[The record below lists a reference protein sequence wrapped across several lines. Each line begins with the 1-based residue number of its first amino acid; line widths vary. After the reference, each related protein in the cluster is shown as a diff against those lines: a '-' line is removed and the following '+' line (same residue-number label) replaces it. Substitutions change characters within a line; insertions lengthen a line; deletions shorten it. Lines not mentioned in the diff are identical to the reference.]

1 MSSELMALPLE
12 EALPVVRA
20 FGHYLNL
27 TSIAEMHHSAR
38 VGAGAAAID
47 GSQAHSA
54 DEIFLHLIER
64 GVERGRLYEF
74 VSAELHVEIVL
85 TAHPTQVNR
94 RTLQH
99 KFTRI
104 AQLLAEKDAPGLAE
118 GRRGALL
125 EDLRREVTAL
135 WQTDELRR
143 RKPTPL
149 DEARGGLHIVEQ
161 SLWSAVP
168 EHLRRTSAALL
179 RHTGRGLPIDAK
191 PVRFSSWM
199 GGDRDGNPNVTAKV
213 THDVACLAR
222 WMGADL
228 YLKEVDAL
236 RFELSMTHASDELW
250 RLARDVAARHAAE
263 AEAAAAAGHGGV
275 GPREGPAGGGGA
287 PAPDAPDGAGAEE
300 ESLLVAGASF
310 AMSPRALSA
319 ALAAGGGSGAALAS
333 AGGSPAGLS
342 PVGSLAAQGS
352 AMWTATLDRYAGPGS
367 PRGAAS
373 ARGSLDGRPPPSNG
387 AGANGSVPASPRPAR
402 AAPRALTPDQLR
414 RRGAQAA
421 RRGKTT
427 IEALLHPRAAGAAP
441 YRIVL
446 GELRARL
453 LATKRRMEDMLAG
466 HLPDDE
472 AEWCEHESSLLAPL
486 LACYWSLVECGGE
499 VIANGRLLDLIRR
512 FYCFGLPLMKLDVR
526 QESSRHAGA
535 LTEVT
540 EYLGLGRY
548 SEWGEDRRLAWLA
561 EELGGRRPLVP
572 PHMPFSPEA
581 QEVLDTFKCV

>member
-1 MSSELMALPLE
+1 MRGSWRAPRPRRPPALPCRPPPLTRPRHLLPASSAPQELVQESLQPLEDDCALLGSLLDKCLELEIGAPLFAKFRRLRALSDAAARVGAAGDADAAALLADRMSDELMALPLE

-38 VGAGAAAID
+38 AGAVAAAAD
-47 GSQAHSA
+47 GGPAAHSA
-54 DEIFLHLIER
+54 DGIFLHLIER
-64 GVERGRLYEF
+64 GVERDRLHEF
-74 VSAELHVEIVL
+74 VSTELHVEVVL

-263 AEAAAAAGHGGV
+263 AEAAAAAGHGGG

-352 AMWTATLDRYAGPGS
+352 AMSLDRYAVPSS

-373 ARGSLDGRPPPSNG
+373 ARGSLDGRPPPAG
-387 AGANGSVPASPRPAR
+387 AAGANGSVPASPRPAR

-453 LATKRRMEDMLAG
+453 LATKRRMEARS
-466 HLPDDE
+466 
-472 AEWCEHESSLLAPL
+472 AAS
-486 LACYWSLVECGGE
+486 
-499 VIANGRLLDLIRR
+499 
-512 FYCFGLPLMKLDVR
+512 
-526 QESSRHAGA
+526 SSRQSKQNTASQPVAH
-535 LTEVT
+535 
-540 EYLGLGRY
+540 
-548 SEWGEDRRLAWLA
+548 
-561 EELGGRRPLVP
+561 RRPP
-572 PHMPFSPEA
+572 N
-581 QEVLDTFKCV
+581 